1 MERQSSTPGPGIGWA
16 FGAAG
21 FLATVLVGRL
31 LSAGTGFVLFMVVF
45 WVGLGALFAFLVERS
60 TIEEQDRAEELH
72 NTRLATLDPV
82 RQPARAAAA
91 AAEPAGDPRSAEE
104 REAARRA
111 ADDFAAAVI
120 AAVPL
125 GTGSENDRTAAEGAD
140 PVAVDGTDVSEPV
153 DRVESAAAHSVA
165 PAADGHDEPAAADPS
180 APAADGAPTTDPAP
194 ADASPP
200 DRDRRRTRKVRGYR
214 TTPADPTHEDHAA
227 A

>member
-45 WVGLGALFAFLVERS
+45 WIGLGALFAFLVERS

-82 RQPARAAAA
+82 RQPARAAVS
-91 AAEPAGDPRSAEE
+91 EPAGDPRSAEE

-125 GTGSENDRTAAEGAD
+125 GTGSENDRAAAEGAD
-140 PVAVDGTDVSEPV
+140 PVAVDGTGVSESV
-153 DRVESAAAHSVA
+153 DRVESAAAHPEA
-165 PAADGHDEPAAADPS
+165 PAAGGRDEPAAADPS
-180 APAADGAPTTDPAP
+180 APAADGSPTTDPAP
-194 ADASPP
+194 ADASSP

-214 TTPADPTHEDHAA
+214 TPPAEPAREDHAA